1 MDFYVT
7 TVPVDI
13 SLKRVDL
20 HVSSVDTRVVIQS
33 DSLDNVCCL
42 EPVGCTSD
50 RVGRCDDQKLGGQ

>member
-7 TVPVDI
+7 TVPVDF

-42 EPVGCTSD
+42 EPVDCTSD